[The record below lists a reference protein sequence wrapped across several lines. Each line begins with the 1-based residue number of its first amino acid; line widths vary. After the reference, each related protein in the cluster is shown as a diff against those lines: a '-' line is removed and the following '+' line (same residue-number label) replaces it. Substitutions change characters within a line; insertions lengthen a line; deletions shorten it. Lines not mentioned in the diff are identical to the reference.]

1 MKKREQL
8 EVVAA
13 NQQTEMY
20 MVLNDGENCSVL
32 AHSMSGMFMSTSGSC
47 ILSSQIKGI
56 PVGVAPLLM
65 FFFFFFYKIYI
76 QSNAKSDPTILF

>member
-65 FFFFFFYKIYI
+65 FFFFFYKIYI